1 ITVIVRD
8 DAARPI
14 EYALVQLLCPG
25 AAATALTG
33 RDGQASL
40 AVPKELVETALLL
53 EARPH
58 GGHYDGSVIRPRLSE
73 REPNVVACRRL
84 TGALPDF
91 PEQAYAGWAERA
103 LGLDRMPP
111 TFRGHGVR
119 VGLIDSGAHDG
130 HPDLADRLDNGHN
143 VLDRD
148 DKSWREDALGN
159 GTACAAL
166 IAGRD
171 DQTGIVGLAPEAELH
186 CLKAMPGGYSS
197 DLIEALDH
205 AMADRWN
212 VVQLSVNCAVPS
224 RLVAQKIEQ
233 ARQASVACIAAAGN
247 GTGPVPFPANLPNVL
262 TVAAVGLHGTFP
274 PESRAALEAADAP
287 VSPEGLFVPAFSNAG
302 PEINVC
308 APGVA
313 IISAA
318 PHGSY
323 AALDGTAIA
332 AAHVTAAAA
341 LVLAHHPQFRDS
353 RSLLGAER
361 VDHLFALIKSS
372 ARRPMF
378 GPFGGPMSGA

>member
-40 AVPKELVETALLL
+40 AVPKELVEAALLL

-84 TGALPDF
+84 TAALPD
-91 PEQAYAGWAERA
+91 
-103 LGLDRMPP
+103 
-111 TFRGHGVR
+111 
-119 VGLIDSGAHDG
+119 S
-130 HPDLADRLDNGHN
+130 
-143 VLDRD
+143 
-148 DKSWREDALGN
+148 
-159 GTACAAL
+159 
-166 IAGRD
+166 GRD

-197 DLIEALDH
+197 DLIEALDY
-205 AMADRWN
+205 AIAERLD
-212 VVQLSVNCAVPS
+212 VVQLSVNCAAPS
-224 RLVAQKIEQ
+224 RLVAKKIEQ
-233 ARQASVACIAAAGN
+233 ARQAGVACIAAAGN

-274 PESRAALEAADAP
+274 PESRAALEAAGAP

-302 PEINVC
+302 PEIDVC

-313 IISAA
+313 INSAA

-341 LVLAHHPQFRDS
+341 LVLAHHPQFRDG
-353 RSLLGAER
+353 RSLQGAER

-372 ARRPMF
+372 ARRPVF
-378 GPFGGPMSGA
+378 GPFGTTDPAHCGAGIPDAAQCVGSHPSMPTTGPFWAAPPLATSAV